1 VVRLGAFHDR
11 RWTDARRGLSG
22 GERQRFALA
31 RALLQRPDWLIL
43 DEATSALDI
52 AGERQVLAS
61 LRAALPGATMVAI
74 AHREPVG
81 LGDIERIALP
91 ALVPDIDPA
100 PVLAPQRA

>member
-1 VVRLGAFHDR
+1 
-11 RWTDARRGLSG
+11 
-22 GERQRFALA
+22 
-31 RALLQRPDWLIL
+31 
-43 DEATSALDI
+43 
-52 AGERQVLAS
+52 
-61 LRAALPGATMVAI
+61 MVAI